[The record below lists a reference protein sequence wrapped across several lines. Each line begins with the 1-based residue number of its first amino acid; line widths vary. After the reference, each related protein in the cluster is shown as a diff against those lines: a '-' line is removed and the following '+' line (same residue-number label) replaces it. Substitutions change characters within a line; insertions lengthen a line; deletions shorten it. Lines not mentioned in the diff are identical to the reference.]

1 VPTIPSLY
9 VTAVRVTS
17 NSLKTITLDPRL
29 LRGDFLAASSQ
40 HTNVNAAG
48 EEGDTTTWYLVS
60 DQPFD
65 EVSP

>member
-1 VPTIPSLY
+1 
-9 VTAVRVTS
+9 
-17 NSLKTITLDPRL
+17 L

-40 HTNVNAAG
+40 HSRVNAAG

-65 EVSP
+65 EVSL